1 MQMSGPTSSEAPA
14 EAPVVDPVSEATSEI
29 PDAAPETAD
38 SFASAIDQAFANLE
52 SGGET
57 APEPE
62 SALEPEPSPQ
72 SEPAPEPEPE
82 PVSEPTSDES
92 FDPTDPLTEDIGDD
106 WTPKAAN
113 RFKQLKSELKETS
126 SELAALRQ
134 QQEEYTQKIKEL
146 TGTVESNDVEA
157 LQAKLAEYEQSQMF
171 NNLENTDAYKTA
183 VAEPLSNIIEEAQQI
198 AEKYA
203 VDSESLIDI
212 LSLSDPEEQDTQLGD
227 LLQDA
232 SDRDR
237 ARVYR
242 LIDQIDPILEKRD
255 SLRENAEAALKEAAL
270 LEEQREQQQAAE
282 KLAIR
287 QNVARNVVERVQQ
300 KLPFLSGIEG
310 LDLAAIQEKAASVD
324 PSVMHP
330 VDSSFNSVSAQLLPA
345 VVREYMSMR
354 AENAALT
361 DRLAEYETAEPTMS
375 GASPTSGS
383 VAGAADDGLSF
394 EEKVAAAF
402 TAKGLGA

>member
-1 MQMSGPTSSEAPA
+1 MSGPTSSEAPA
-14 EAPVVDPVSEATSEI
+14 EAEAPAADPVAEATSEI

-52 SGGET
+52 SGEAP

-62 SALEPEPSPQ
+62 SAPEAES
-72 SEPAPEPEPE
+72 APEPVAVEEDP
-82 PVSEPTSDES
+82 
-92 FDPTDPLTEDIGDD
+92 FDPTDPLTENIGDD
-106 WTPKAAN
+106 WTPKAAS

-126 SELAALRQ
+126 SELHNLRQ
-134 QQEEYTQKIKEL
+134 KHQEYEQQIKEL
-146 TGTVESNDVEA
+146 TGAADSADVEA
-157 LQAKLAEYEQSQMF
+157 LQEKIAAYEQTQMF
-171 NNLENTDAYKTA
+171 NNLENTEAYKTA
-183 VAEPLSNIIEEAQQI
+183 VAEPLGKIVEEAQQI
-198 AEKYA
+198 AEKYS
-203 VDSESLIDI
+203 VDTDSLVEVI
-212 LSLSDPEEQDTQLGD
+212 SLADQDEQDTQLGD

-237 ARVYR
+237 AKIYR
-242 LIDQIDPILEKRD
+242 LIDQIDPILEKRN
-255 SLRENAEAALKEAAL
+255 SLVENADAALKEAAL
-270 LEEQREQQQAAE
+270 LDEQREQQEAAE
-282 KLAIR
+282 RLAVR

-310 LDLAAIQEKAASVD
+310 LDLGAIQEKAASVD

-361 DRLAEYETAEPTMS
+361 DRLAEYESAEPTMS
-375 GASPTSGS
+375 GSSPSSGS

-394 EEKVAAAF
+394 AEKVDAAF
-402 TAKGLGA
+402 SARGLGS

>member
-1 MQMSGPTSSEAPA
+1 MSGPTSSEAPA
-14 EAPVVDPVSEATSEI
+14 EAEAPAADPVAEATSEI

-52 SGGET
+52 SGEAP

-62 SALEPEPSPQ
+62 SAPEAES
-72 SEPAPEPEPE
+72 APEPVAVEE
-82 PVSEPTSDES
+82 DS
-92 FDPTDPLTEDIGDD
+92 FDPTDPLTENIGDD
-106 WTPKAAN
+106 WTPKAAS

-126 SELAALRQ
+126 SELHNLRQ
-134 QQEEYTQKIKEL
+134 KHQEYEQQIKEL
-146 TGTVESNDVEA
+146 TGAADSADVEA
-157 LQAKLAEYEQSQMF
+157 LQEKIAAYEQTQMF
-171 NNLENTDAYKTA
+171 NNLENTEAYKTA
-183 VAEPLSNIIEEAQQI
+183 VAEPLGKIVEEAQQI
-198 AEKYA
+198 AEKYS
-203 VDSESLIDI
+203 VDTDSLVEVI
-212 LSLSDPEEQDTQLGD
+212 SLADQDEQDTQLGD

-237 ARVYR
+237 AKIYR
-242 LIDQIDPILEKRD
+242 LIDQIDPILEKRN
-255 SLRENAEAALKEAAL
+255 SLVENADAALKEAAL
-270 LEEQREQQQAAE
+270 LDEQREQQEAAE
-282 KLAIR
+282 RLAVR

-310 LDLAAIQEKAASVD
+310 LDLGAIQEKAASVD

-361 DRLAEYETAEPTMS
+361 DRLAEYESAEPTMS
-375 GASPTSGS
+375 GSSPSSGS

-394 EEKVAAAF
+394 AEKVDAAF
-402 TAKGLGA
+402 SARGLGS

>member
-1 MQMSGPTSSEAPA
+1 MSGPTSSEAPA
-14 EAPVVDPVSEATSEI
+14 EAEAPAADPVAEATSEI

-52 SGGET
+52 SGEAP

-62 SALEPEPSPQ
+62 SAPEAES
-72 SEPAPEPEPE
+72 APEPVAVEEDP
-82 PVSEPTSDES
+82 
-92 FDPTDPLTEDIGDD
+92 FDPTDPLTENIGAD
-106 WTPKAAN
+106 WTPKAAS

-126 SELAALRQ
+126 SELHNLRQ
-134 QQEEYTQKIKEL
+134 KHQEYEQQIKEL
-146 TGTVESNDVEA
+146 TGAADSADVEA
-157 LQAKLAEYEQSQMF
+157 LQEKIAAYEQTQMF
-171 NNLENTDAYKTA
+171 NNLENTEAYKTA
-183 VAEPLSNIIEEAQQI
+183 VAEPLGKIVEEAQQI
-198 AEKYA
+198 AEKYS
-203 VDSESLIDI
+203 VDTDSLVEVI
-212 LSLSDPEEQDTQLGD
+212 SLADQDEQDTQLGD

-237 ARVYR
+237 AKIYR
-242 LIDQIDPILEKRD
+242 LIDQIDPILEKRN
-255 SLRENAEAALKEAAL
+255 SLVENADAALKEAAL
-270 LEEQREQQQAAE
+270 LDEQREQQEAAE
-282 KLAIR
+282 RLAVR

-310 LDLAAIQEKAASVD
+310 LDLGAIQEKAASVD

-361 DRLAEYETAEPTMS
+361 DRLAEYESAEPTMS
-375 GASPTSGS
+375 GSSPSSGS

-394 EEKVAAAF
+394 AEKVDAAF
-402 TAKGLGA
+402 SARGLGS

>member
-1 MQMSGPTSSEAPA
+1 MSGPTSSEAPA
-14 EAPVVDPVSEATSEI
+14 EAEAPAADPVAAATSEI
-29 PDAAPETAD
+29 PAAAPETAD

-52 SGGET
+52 SGEAP

-62 SALEPEPSPQ
+62 SAPEAES
-72 SEPAPEPEPE
+72 APEPVAVEE
-82 PVSEPTSDES
+82 DS
-92 FDPTDPLTEDIGDD
+92 FDPTDPLTENIGDD
-106 WTPKAAN
+106 WTPKAAS

-126 SELAALRQ
+126 SELHNLRQ
-134 QQEEYTQKIKEL
+134 KHQEYEQQIKEL
-146 TGTVESNDVEA
+146 TGAADSADVEA
-157 LQAKLAEYEQSQMF
+157 LQEKIAAYEQTQMF
-171 NNLENTDAYKTA
+171 NNLENTEAYKTA
-183 VAEPLSNIIEEAQQI
+183 VAEPLGKIVEEAQQI
-198 AEKYA
+198 AEKYS
-203 VDSESLIDI
+203 VDTDSLVEVI
-212 LSLSDPEEQDTQLGD
+212 SLADQDEQDTQLGD

-237 ARVYR
+237 AKIYR
-242 LIDQIDPILEKRD
+242 LIDQIDPILEKRN
-255 SLRENAEAALKEAAL
+255 SLVENADAALKEAAL
-270 LEEQREQQQAAE
+270 LDEQREQQEAAE
-282 KLAIR
+282 RLAVR

-310 LDLAAIQEKAASVD
+310 LDLGAIQEKAASVD

-361 DRLAEYETAEPTMS
+361 DRLAEYESAEPTLS
-375 GASPTSGS
+375 GSRPSSGS

-394 EEKVAAAF
+394 AEKVDAAF
-402 TAKGLGA
+402 SARGLGS

>member
-1 MQMSGPTSSEAPA
+1 MSGPTSSEAPA
-14 EAPVVDPVSEATSEI
+14 EAEAPAADPVAEATSEI

-52 SGGET
+52 SGEAP

-62 SALEPEPSPQ
+62 SAPEAES
-72 SEPAPEPEPE
+72 APEPVAVEEDP
-82 PVSEPTSDES
+82 
-92 FDPTDPLTEDIGDD
+92 FDPTDPLTENIGDD
-106 WTPKAAN
+106 WTPKAAS

-126 SELAALRQ
+126 SELHNLRQ
-134 QQEEYTQKIKEL
+134 KHQEYEQQIKEL
-146 TGTVESNDVEA
+146 TGAADSADVEA
-157 LQAKLAEYEQSQMF
+157 LQEKIAAYEQTQMF
-171 NNLENTDAYKTA
+171 NNLENTEAYKTA
-183 VAEPLSNIIEEAQQI
+183 VAEPLGKIVEEAQQI
-198 AEKYA
+198 AEKYS
-203 VDSESLIDI
+203 VDTDSLVEVI
-212 LSLSDPEEQDTQLGD
+212 SLASQDEQDPQLGD

-237 ARVYR
+237 AKIYR
-242 LIDQIDPILEKRD
+242 LIDQIDPILEKRN
-255 SLRENAEAALKEAAL
+255 SLVENADAALKEAAL
-270 LEEQREQQQAAE
+270 LDEQREQQAAAE
-282 KLAIR
+282 RLAVR

-310 LDLAAIQEKAASVD
+310 LDLGAIQEKAASVD

-361 DRLAEYETAEPTMS
+361 DRLAEYESAEPTMS
-375 GASPTSGS
+375 GASPSSGS

-394 EEKVAAAF
+394 AEKVDAAF
-402 TAKGLGA
+402 SARGLGS

>member
-1 MQMSGPTSSEAPA
+1 MSGPTSSEAPA
-14 EAPVVDPVSEATSEI
+14 EAEAPAADPVAEATSEI

-52 SGGET
+52 SGEAP

-62 SALEPEPSPQ
+62 SAPEAES
-72 SEPAPEPEPE
+72 APEPVAVEEDP
-82 PVSEPTSDES
+82 
-92 FDPTDPLTEDIGDD
+92 FDPTDPLTENIGDD
-106 WTPKAAN
+106 WTPKAAS

-126 SELAALRQ
+126 SELHNLRQ
-134 QQEEYTQKIKEL
+134 KHQEYEQQIKEL
-146 TGTVESNDVEA
+146 TGAADSADVEA
-157 LQAKLAEYEQSQMF
+157 LQEKIAAYEQTQMF
-171 NNLENTDAYKTA
+171 NNLENTEAYKTA
-183 VAEPLSNIIEEAQQI
+183 VAEPLGKIVEEAQQI
-198 AEKYA
+198 AEKYS
-203 VDSESLIDI
+203 VDTDSLVEVI
-212 LSLSDPEEQDTQLGD
+212 SLANQDEQDTQLGD

-237 ARVYR
+237 AKIYR
-242 LIDQIDPILEKRD
+242 LIDQIDPILEKRN
-255 SLRENAEAALKEAAL
+255 SLVENADAALKEAAL
-270 LEEQREQQQAAE
+270 LDEQREQQEAAE
-282 KLAIR
+282 RPAVR

-310 LDLAAIQEKAASVD
+310 LDLGAIQEKAASVD

-361 DRLAEYETAEPTMS
+361 DRLAEYESAEPTMS
-375 GASPTSGS
+375 GSSPSSGS

-394 EEKVAAAF
+394 AEKVDAAF
-402 TAKGLGA
+402 SARGLGS

>member
-1 MQMSGPTSSEAPA
+1 MSGPTSSEAPA
-14 EAPVVDPVSEATSEI
+14 EAEAPAADPVAEATSEI

-52 SGGET
+52 SGEAP

-62 SALEPEPSPQ
+62 SAPEAES
-72 SEPAPEPEPE
+72 APEPVAVEEDP
-82 PVSEPTSDES
+82 
-92 FDPTDPLTEDIGDD
+92 FDPTDPLTENIGDD
-106 WTPKAAN
+106 WTPKAAS

-126 SELAALRQ
+126 SELHNLRQ
-134 QQEEYTQKIKEL
+134 KHQEYEQQIKEL
-146 TGTVESNDVEA
+146 TGAADSADVEA
-157 LQAKLAEYEQSQMF
+157 LQEKIAAYEQTQMF
-171 NNLENTDAYKTA
+171 NNLENTEAYKTA
-183 VAEPLSNIIEEAQQI
+183 VAEPLGKIVEEAQQI
-198 AEKYA
+198 AEKYS
-203 VDSESLIDI
+203 VDTDSLVEVI
-212 LSLSDPEEQDTQLGD
+212 SLASQDEQDTQLGD

-237 ARVYR
+237 AKIYR
-242 LIDQIDPILEKRD
+242 LIDQIDPILEKRN
-255 SLRENAEAALKEAAL
+255 SLVENADAALKEAAL
-270 LEEQREQQQAAE
+270 LDEQREQQEAAE
-282 KLAIR
+282 RLAVR

-310 LDLAAIQEKAASVD
+310 LDLGAIQEKAASVD

-361 DRLAEYETAEPTMS
+361 DRLAEYESAEPTMS
-375 GASPTSGS
+375 GSSPSSGS

-394 EEKVAAAF
+394 AEKVDAAF
-402 TAKGLGA
+402 SARGLGS